1 MTVTAS
7 IHVSE
12 SLQTLIDCRLDTIDR
27 MLLGRLPRSERV
39 EIVREVESQ
48 IFELLGERN
57 SGELTR
63 EDVLAVLARL
73 DPPEAYLPDE
83 ASREPLPRRGAATA
97 LPRQPLRERDPW
109 TGRASGILGITSFV
123 MLLMLYPLALLLSG
137 LFDGNSPLILIVWLG
152 VVLVAFIG
160 SIIGLVFAGKA
171 RLKDGWSVAG
181 LVTSLITLLLA
192 LAAGVVG
199 LFEL

>member
-1 MTVTAS
+1 MTVIAS

-48 IFELLGERN
+48 IFDLLGERN
-57 SGELTR
+57 SDELTR

-83 ASREPLPRRGAATA
+83 ARSEPLPRRGAATA

-109 TGRASGILGITSFV
+109 TGRVSGIRLRRQ
-123 MLLMLYPLALLLSG
+123 
-137 LFDGNSPLILIVWLG
+137 
-152 VVLVAFIG
+152 G
-160 SIIGLVFAGKA
+160 SCQGRVGRRGAGYQH
-171 RLKDGWSVAG
+171 LC
-181 LVTSLITLLLA
+181 A
-192 LAAGVVG
+192 LAFSCGRRTRTDRIVRRLGRFSAGCAPAPWQG
-199 LFEL
+199 ERGHLENAECGTGNGGRRNGG

>member
-27 MLLGRLPRSERV
+27 ILLGRLPRSERV
-39 EIVREVESQ
+39 EIAREVESQ

-57 SGELTR
+57 SDELTR

-83 ASREPLPRRGAATA
+83 ARSEP
-97 LPRQPLRERDPW
+97 
-109 TGRASGILGITSFV
+109 
-123 MLLMLYPLALLLSG
+123 
-137 LFDGNSPLILIVWLG
+137 
-152 VVLVAFIG
+152 
-160 SIIGLVFAGKA
+160 
-171 RLKDGWSVAG
+171 
-181 LVTSLITLLLA
+181 
-192 LAAGVVG
+192 
-199 LFEL
+199 